1 MAFLNIVTSEN
12 EILRKRSRE
21 VIMIDERTLRLIDDM
36 KDTLSKSGGVGL
48 AAVQVGV
55 LKRIFLI
62 DMGKNLIVFINPVI
76 LETDG
81 EREVLEGCLSCP
93 GQWGYTKRP
102 IKVKAEATNIQG
114 ERFVI
119 EGEELLAQAIIHEY
133 NHLEGKLFT
142 DDAIHM
148 LTEKELEE
156 HL

>member
-62 DMGKNLIVFINPVI
+62 DMGKN
-76 LETDG
+76 
-81 EREVLEGCLSCP
+81 
-93 GQWGYTKRP
+93 
-102 IKVKAEATNIQG
+102 
-114 ERFVI
+114 
-119 EGEELLAQAIIHEY
+119 
-133 NHLEGKLFT
+133 
-142 DDAIHM
+142 
-148 LTEKELEE
+148 
-156 HL
+156 